1 MEIRQL
7 RHFLAVAEARNFR
20 LAAERVNLSQQAV
33 SKSILQLER
42 SLSISLF
49 ERGRQAVLLTEEGRQ
64 LLAYARDILADV
76 RRFDDALADTMGRK
90 HGHLRIGATP
100 NLLSEAI
107 PDTLRIFHERYPEA
121 RLSVDRGDFPLLRD
135 TMLQGDLDLILC
147 SSPEQIPRHLV
158 TTSVI
163 ARDRNV
169 VVVRKD
175 HPLAQ
180 ADTVSTA
187 MLAHYPMLAIHN
199 YPRGESYL
207 ERIFAGSPAPRP
219 MLKAASIDFAMA
231 WLRRSDFWWIAP
243 LRQARPHM
251 RDGLLAVLPVEPE
264 DAGWELVMAT
274 RRHARPTPV
283 VTAYCD
289 IVKAYLGMHED
300 DNQQLS

>member
-1 MEIRQL
+1 M
-7 RHFLAVAEARNFR
+7 
-20 LAAERVNLSQQAV
+20 
-33 SKSILQLER
+33 
-42 SLSISLF
+42 
-49 ERGRQAVLLTEEGRQ
+49 
-64 LLAYARDILADV
+64 
-76 RRFDDALADTMGRK
+76 
-90 HGHLRIGATP
+90 
-100 NLLSEAI
+100 
-107 PDTLRIFHERYPEA
+107 
-121 RLSVDRGDFPLLRD
+121 
-135 TMLQGDLDLILC
+135 
-147 SSPEQIPRHLV
+147 
-158 TTSVI
+158 
-163 ARDRNV
+163 
-169 VVVRKD
+169 RKD

>member
-42 SLSISLF
+42 SLSVTLF

-90 HGHLRIGATP
+90 FGHLRIGATP

-107 PDTLRIFHERYPEA
+107 PETLQTFHERYPQT

-147 SSPEQIPRHLV
+147 SSPDQVPRHLV

-175 HPLAQ
+175 HPLGQSKAV
-180 ADTVSTA
+180 TSA
-187 MLAHYPMLAIHN
+187 MLADYPMLAIHN
-199 YPRGESYL
+199 YPRGEAYL
-207 ERIFAGSPAPRP
+207 ERIFAGNPTPRP

-231 WLRRSDFWWIAP
+231 WLRRSEFWWIAP
-243 LRQARPHM
+243 LRQVQPHV
-251 RDGLLAVLPVEPE
+251 RDGILTILPMEPQDE
-264 DAGWELVMAT
+264 GWDLVMAT
-274 RRHARPTPV
+274 RRHARPTPL

-289 IVKAYLGMHED
+289 IVKAYLQRD
-300 DNQQLS
+300 ATD

>member
-147 SSPEQIPRHLV
+147 SSPEQIPGISLPPA
-158 TTSVI
+158 S
-163 ARDRNV
+163 
-169 VVVRKD
+169 
-175 HPLAQ
+175 
-180 ADTVSTA
+180 
-187 MLAHYPMLAIHN
+187 
-199 YPRGESYL
+199 
-207 ERIFAGSPAPRP
+207 SPATATWWLCARIILSHRRTPSPRQCLRTIP
-219 MLKAASIDFAMA
+219 CWRSTITRAARAI
-231 WLRRSDFWWIAP
+231 
-243 LRQARPHM
+243 
-251 RDGLLAVLPVEPE
+251 
-264 DAGWELVMAT
+264 
-274 RRHARPTPV
+274 
-283 VTAYCD
+283 
-289 IVKAYLGMHED
+289 
-300 DNQQLS
+300 

>member
-42 SLSISLF
+42 SLSVSLF

-100 NLLSEAI
+100 NLLSEI
-107 PDTLRIFHERYPEA
+107 VPDTLGIFHERYPQA

-158 TTSVI
+158 TTTVI

-175 HPLAQ
+175 HPLVQ
-180 ADTVSTA
+180 AATISTA
-187 MLAHYPMLAIHN
+187 MLADYPMLAIHN

-207 ERIFAGSPAPRP
+207 ERIFAGSPTPRP
-219 MLKAASIDFAMA
+219 MLKAASTEFAMA

-243 LRQARPHM
+243 LRQAYPQV
-251 RDGLLAVLPVEPE
+251 RDGRLAILPLEPE
-264 DAGWELVMAT
+264 DAGWDLVMAI

-289 IVKAYLGMHED
+289 ILKTYLGAQNGNND
-300 DNQQLS
+300 QLS